1 MPTHAVSLRQQ
12 IWSSL
17 WLIVF
22 YALVIALSYL
32 SSFGGI
38 GAIAHPW
45 DTLTMA
51 VIALAVYYWGAYTC
65 LPQANFI
72 GDEEE

>member
-1 MPTHAVSLRQQ
+1 MIS
-12 IWSSL
+12 
-17 WLIVF
+17 
-22 YALVIALSYL
+22 LSYL

>member
-22 YALVIALSYL
+22 YALVISLSYL

-65 LPQANFI
+65 LPRANFI